1 MLSAGKPFCY
11 FPAQLRA
18 AVPHG
23 FRSFTLSLSPQ
34 NGSRA
39 DPSTSRLTALRSGF
53 RQEAPARLSLAHASY
68 RLKKRSFALLRISP
82 AGSRYAHARKA
93 AQAIIE
99 HGDKSAARFAERA
112 EAAYGQVPAVAGQG
126 RRKPPYRRSGNHPQ
140 GLRFFSQTSSGTDAR
155 FRRAL
160 PHTSA
165 GSLFGVGGHEAG
177 FHGHRCRLAA

>member
-53 RQEAPARLSLAHASY
+53 RQETPARLSLAHASY
-68 RLKKRSFALLRISP
+68 RLKKRSFAPLRISP

-93 AQAIIE
+93 AQEQILSTSRLTAL
-99 HGDKSAARFAERA
+99 
-112 EAAYGQVPAVAGQG
+112 
-126 RRKPPYRRSGNHPQ
+126 RSGFRQETP
-140 GLRFFSQTSSGTDAR
+140 AR
-155 FRRAL
+155 L
-160 PHTSA
+160 
-165 GSLFGVGGHEAG
+165 
-177 FHGHRCRLAA
+177 CLAHAS